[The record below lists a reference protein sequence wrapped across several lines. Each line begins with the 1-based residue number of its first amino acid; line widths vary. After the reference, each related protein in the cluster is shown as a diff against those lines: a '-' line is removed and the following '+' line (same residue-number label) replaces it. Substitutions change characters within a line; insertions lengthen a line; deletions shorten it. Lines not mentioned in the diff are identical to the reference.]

1 MNSNKKFVF
10 VLGAGASKDYG
21 YPTGSE
27 LIELITE
34 FNNDA
39 GFLNAMN
46 NVGISKKDIGI
57 FVDTLKKSG
66 LNSIDAFLAR
76 AVDSSGKQPIDFEK
90 IGRASITYA
99 ILYSEKAS
107 KGNDLPFRFNDN
119 WYRHLFSFLNDD
131 YSALTDGRIRFLTFN
146 YDLSLEYFIAT
157 SYRIRNY
164 LHTMSDEERRDYLQ
178 FISDIEILNIY
189 GQVGKV
195 TEYDKDGK
203 GREYGSDSLN
213 LDADYPFWQIAE
225 KIQIVRPD
233 ATGEAKTLFERAQQY
248 LSESDYVFFLGFGFD
263 YLNMERLRL
272 HEIFQTN
279 IAHKRFYVTA
289 YKADNSSIYDFQN
302 RIFHHKELERDI
314 CRIGKKDENIVSFL
328 KDNCFI
334 LSQLKD

>member
-1 MNSNKKFVF
+1 MNGNKNFVF

-27 LIELITE
+27 LIELIAK
-34 FNNDA
+34 FNTDA

-46 NVGISKKDIGI
+46 NAGISKRDIGI

-76 AVDSSGKQPIDFEK
+76 AADSIRKQPIDFEK

-99 ILYSEKAS
+99 ILYSEKES
-107 KGNDLPFRFNDN
+107 KRDDLPFRFNDN
-119 WYRHLFSFLNDD
+119 WYRYLFSFLNDG

-164 LHTMSDEERRDYLQ
+164 LHAMSEEERHNYLQ
-178 FISDIEILNIY
+178 FISDIEILHIY
-189 GQVGKV
+189 GQVGKL
-195 TEYDKDGK
+195 TEYDRDGN

-213 LDADYPFWQIAE
+213 LDGKDPFWQIAE
-225 KIQIVRPD
+225 NIQIVRSD
-233 ATGEAKTLFERAQQY
+233 ITEEAKTLFERAQQY
-248 LSESDYVFFLGFGFD
+248 LSESDYIFFLGFGFD

-289 YKADNSSIYDFQN
+289 YKADNSNIYDFQN
-302 RIFHHKELERDI
+302 RIFHHKELEMDI
-314 CRIGKKDENIVSFL
+314 CKIGKKDENIVSYL
-328 KDNCFI
+328 RDNCFI